1 MTERMDKGARG
12 EGIRSSGG
20 ASERLASALRER
32 PIGVDQLT
40 RARMERNVLQGLRA
54 QASALHRSGSVRAS
68 RHRGRGWLWAAS
80 LACSAV
86 AGGLLA
92 VHGLPRDPTAT
103 AVFVPGRFELRI
115 ADAAV
120 QSGAVMEAQTL
131 ESGPRGRIAVE
142 LGSAHLEMR
151 EQTQLRFERL
161 SRAELA
167 FSLSEGRIEVAFH
180 PEHRGEQRLRIETR
194 SAQVLVVGTRFS
206 VEVDELGSTIVRVT
220 EGAVDVVPRSGAGT
234 RRVGAGAATEVRIDD
249 GDAAVRARLEAEL
262 AALPAPPAANADPEV
277 APTAPESSEATRV
290 TASWEATVSRLQSA
304 RQLLRQ
310 AQHRAARTLLRK
322 IADEP
327 APIGLRVE
335 ALMLLAESH
344 TAQGD
349 VGRAAAAYRHADE
362 LAPRHAAGHNARFAL
377 ARLLEKY
384 THDRGAA
391 VAAYR
396 RYLALA
402 PDGALSEQARQALC
416 RLDSSACD
424 SP

>member
-1 MTERMDKGARG
+1 MTERIDQGARA
-12 EGIRSSGG
+12 EGRGGSGR
-20 ASERLASALRER
+20 ASERLAAALRER

-40 RARMERNVLQGLRA
+40 RARMERNVLQGSRA
-54 QASALHRSGSVRAS
+54 QGVTAHRSVRTS
-68 RHRGRGWLWAAS
+68 RRRPAWLWAAS

-86 AGGLLA
+86 AGALFA
-92 VHGLPRDPTAT
+92 VHGMPRDPAAT

-115 ADAAV
+115 EDAAV
-120 QSGAVMEAQTL
+120 QSGMVMEAQTL

-142 LGSAHLEMR
+142 LGSAHLDMR

-167 FSLSEGRIEVAFH
+167 FSLSKGRIDVAFH
-180 PEHRGEQRLRIETR
+180 PEHSGEQRLRIETR

-206 VEVDELGSTIVRVT
+206 VEVDELGSTTVRVT
-220 EGAVDVVPRSGAGT
+220 EGTVDVVPRSGAGT
-234 RRVGAGAATEVRIDD
+234 RRLGAGAETEVRLDD

-262 AALPAPPAANADPEV
+262 AALPALPVTHADTQTTQ
-277 APTAPESSEATRV
+277 AAPELDEAPRV
-290 TASWEATVSRLQSA
+290 ATSWDATLSRLESA

-327 APIGLRVE
+327 VAVGSRVE
-335 ALMLLAESH
+335 ALMLLAESY

-349 VGRAAAAYRHADE
+349 IERAAAAYRHADG
-362 LAPRHAAGHNARFAL
+362 LAPRHSAGHNARFAL

-384 THDRGAA
+384 AHDRDAA
-391 VAAYR
+391 LAAYR

-416 RLDSSACD
+416 RLGSAGACD
-424 SP
+424 

>member
-1 MTERMDKGARG
+1 MEKGAHGDGVRG
-12 EGIRSSGG
+12 RGS
-20 ASERLASALRER
+20 ASERLAEALREQ
-32 PIGVDQLT
+32 PIGMDQLT
-40 RARMERNVLQGLRA
+40 RARMERSLLQRLRA
-54 QASALHRSGSVRAS
+54 QGIAVPRSGSMRTS
-68 RHRGRGWLWAAS
+68 RPRRPGWLWAAS

-92 VHGLPRDPTAT
+92 VHGIPRHPAAT
-103 AVFVPGRFELRI
+103 AAFVPGRFELRI
-115 ADAAV
+115 GDGAV
-120 QSGAVMEAQTL
+120 QSGAVMEAQML

-142 LGSAHLEMR
+142 LGSAHLEMHER
-151 EQTQLRFERL
+151 TQLRFERL

-167 FSLSEGRIEVAFH
+167 FSLSKGRIEVAFH
-180 PEHRGEQRLRIETR
+180 PEHRGQQRLRIETR

-206 VEVDELGSTIVRVT
+206 VEVDELGSTLVRVT

-234 RRVGAGAATEVRIDD
+234 RRVAAGAATEVRIDD

-262 AALPAPPAANADPEV
+262 TASPAPPATNADADAMPTEPSEV
-277 APTAPESSEATRV
+277 PRV
-290 TASWEATVSRLQSA
+290 AASWVATVSRLESA

-310 AQHRAARTLLRK
+310 SQHRAARTLLRE

-349 VGRAAAAYRHADE
+349 IERAAAAYRHAGE
-362 LAPRHAAGHNARFAL
+362 LAPRHSAGHNARFAL

-402 PDGALSEQARQALC
+402 PDGPLSEQARQALC
-416 RLDSSACD
+416 RLASACD
-424 SP
+424 